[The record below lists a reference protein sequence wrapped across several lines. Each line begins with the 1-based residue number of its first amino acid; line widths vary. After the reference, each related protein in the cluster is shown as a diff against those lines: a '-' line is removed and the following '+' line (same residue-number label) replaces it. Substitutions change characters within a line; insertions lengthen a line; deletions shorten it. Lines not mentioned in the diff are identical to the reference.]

1 MKTFILKSLL
11 AFIVLSFSATTA
23 SAQLGKLLGKSKAKT
38 EAAADTT
45 AVDSAANAIDWDNI
59 PVYHAQLVNLTDE
72 AGNPLLNEDG
82 TQQTRVM
89 LVDQFGN
96 YRSQAAVDAQRKKLK
111 KYIGNIVAKVGGAA
125 AVGAVSGLLA
135 GGSKKGTGAAI
146 GAAAGVVAGLAL
158 SANDIK
164 RARELH
170 KSLKEQDKLMEAY
183 AKNFTNEGEKVDAAA
198 NVESI
203 DGLTIDK
210 DAAVSK
216 TAGEIKAIVDS
227 EDFDKPAEG
236 IWDSI

>member
-11 AFIVLSFSATTA
+11 ALIVLSFSATPA
-23 SAQLGKLLGKSKAKT
+23 SAQLGKLLSKSKAKT
-38 EAAADTT
+38 EVADTT
-45 AVDSAANAIDWDNI
+45 AVDSAAATIDWDNI

-111 KYIGNIVAKVGGAA
+111 KYIGNILKKVGIGAA
-125 AVGAVSGLLA
+125 
-135 GGSKKGTGAAI
+135 TGAAGSLIAGGNI
-146 GAAAGVVAGLAL
+146 GQTAIAAGAGAVAGAAL
-158 SANDIK
+158 SAGDFK
-164 RARELH
+164 KARELH
-170 KSLKEQDKLMEAY
+170 KSLKAQDKLMEAY